1 MCLRYLLFLSL
12 ICLMPHLD
20 AQDLPFEEIPPSP
33 EDYSPGNLMAR
44 MVEGL
49 GYRYYW
55 ATEGLRVEDLN
66 YRPTPEARSCRETL
80 DHVYNLS
87 QTIMYNALGE
97 VIQRDNSNDR
107 PFDEVRRQTLTH
119 LDRAAKAL
127 RGKSQ
132 AEIAELRIYFR
143 EGSEG
148 VPFWNMINGPIADA
162 IYHCGQV
169 VSFRRSSGNPINP
182 NVNVFRGKNRE

>member
-1 MCLRYLLFLSL
+1 MCLPYLLLLSL

-20 AQDLPFEEIPPSP
+20 AQDLPFKEIPPSP
-33 EDYSPGNLMAR
+33 EDYSPGNIMAR

-55 ATEGLRVEDLN
+55 ATEGLRAEDLD

-97 VIQRDNSNDR
+97 VIQRDNSSDK
-107 PFDEVRRQTLTH
+107 PFDEVRRHTLTH

-132 AEIAELRIYFR
+132 SEIVELRIYFR